1 MGEGPFFQEKK
12 PFCVRPKKAGWN
24 RQRTAFHQ
32 QCVTGF
38 IPDDFETNGVGD
50 SAAPCRTRL
59 RRGKTFFERKSMVP
73 PHYYSAFFGLAVF
86 VKKG

>member
-1 MGEGPFFQEKK
+1 MSEGPFFQEKK

-50 SAAPCRTRL
+50 SAASCRTRL
-59 RRGKTFFERKSMVP
+59 RRGEN
-73 PHYYSAFFGLAVF
+73 VF
-86 VKKG
+86 